1 MIPPD
6 VASSLRQILPD
17 RESAAN
23 TQTQPVPAAQR
34 IADALSNFVPG
45 QRILADIQAL
55 LPNGAYRAIVGQREV
70 TLALPF
76 AAKAGDT
83 LELEVA
89 ESNGKLTL
97 AFVADRSN
105 AAAGKALP
113 ESVTTS
119 LSSAGKM
126 IGNLL
131 NELSADGKRAPPAPL
146 NGNQAL
152 VETMPKAAATDLAP
166 VLQQALTKS
175 GMFYEAHQA
184 RWVAGEL
191 PTSLLREEPQGKTAP
206 ATAAPVFVTISEPN
220 TALAT
225 KLPVAGQ
232 ADVNPA
238 SQLANT
244 PTPASAV
251 IADKQDTAPPGT
263 LLAPRGEQAAQAN
276 QASQTGNPVA
286 RELTQIV
293 QQQLDALAT
302 QNYAWQGQIW
312 PGQKLWWEISDNPNE
327 SRSANGE
334 DSVGRWQTRLK
345 LSLPSLGGIDTVLRL
360 LPGGKVDISMTAD
373 SPEGETRLR
382 ENAVSLQEHLQSAGL
397 DLAQFKV
404 QHGEAAE

>member
-17 RESAAN
+17 RELAGN
-23 TQTQPVPAAQR
+23 PQTQPVPAAQR
-34 IADALSNFVPG
+34 IADALSNLVPG
-45 QRILADIQAL
+45 QRILAEIQAV
-55 LPNGAYRAIVGQREV
+55 LPNGAYRAIVAQREV

-76 AAKAGDT
+76 SAKAGDT

-89 ESNGKLTL
+89 ESDGKLTL

-105 AAAGKALP
+105 SAAGKALP

-126 IGNLL
+126 IGDLL
-131 NELSADGKRAPPAPL
+131 NQLSADGKRAPPAPL

-152 VETMPKAAATDLAP
+152 VETMPKVAATDLAP

-184 RWVAGEL
+184 RWVAGEV
-191 PTSLLREEPQGKTAP
+191 PTSMLREEPQGKAAP
-206 ATAAPVFVTISEPN
+206 TTPPVFVTIAETGTP
-220 TALAT
+220 
-225 KLPVAGQ
+225 LPAKTPLAGQ
-232 ADVNPA
+232 AE
-238 SQLANT
+238 ANLPNQQAAPPT
-244 PTPASAV
+244 PTPTNVAAERP
-251 IADKQDTAPPGT
+251 DTNTPGN
-263 LLAPRGEQAAQAN
+263 LLTHRSEQTTQS
-276 QASQTGNPVA
+276 ASQTGNPVP
-286 RELTQIV
+286 RELAPIV

-327 SRSANGE
+327 QRSANDEAAG
-334 DSVGRWQTRLK
+334 GRWQTRLK

-360 LPGGKVDISMTAD
+360 LPGGKVDISMTTD
-373 SPEGETRLR
+373 SPSGETRLR
-382 ENAVSLQEHLQSAGL
+382 ENVASLQEHLKSAGI
-397 DLAQFKV
+397 DLTQFNIR
-404 QHGEAAE
+404 HGKTAE

>member
-6 VASSLRQILPD
+6 VASSLRQLLPD
-17 RESAAN
+17 REAAGN
-23 TQTQPVPAAQR
+23 LQTQPVPAAQR
-34 IADALSNFVPG
+34 IADALSNFIPG
-45 QRILADIQAL
+45 ERILAEIQAI
-55 LPNGAYRAIVGQREV
+55 LPNGAYRAIVAQREV

-76 AAKAGDT
+76 SAKAGDT

-89 ESNGKLTL
+89 ESDGKLTL
-97 AFVADRSN
+97 AFVANRSDT
-105 AAAGKALP
+105 AGKATP

-152 VETMPKAAATDLAP
+152 VETMPKVAATDLAP

-184 RWVAGEL
+184 RWIAGEL
-191 PTSLLREEPQGKTAP
+191 PTSVLREEPQGKTAP
-206 ATAAPVFVTISEPN
+206 TNGPVFATISETSAALVAKTPLAGQPDATAA
-220 TALAT
+220 ALSAT
-225 KLPVAGQ
+225 NA
-232 ADVNPA
+232 
-238 SQLANT
+238 T
-244 PTPASAV
+244 PTPANLV
-251 IADKQDTAPPGT
+251 ADKADTSTPGS
-263 LLAPRGEQAAQAN
+263 LLTPRSEQTAQS
-276 QASQTGNPVA
+276 ASQSANPVA
-286 RELTQIV
+286 RELAPIV

-327 SRSANGE
+327 SRSANDESTG
-334 DSVGRWQTRLK
+334 GRWQTRLK

-373 SPEGETRLR
+373 SPSGETRLR
-382 ENAVSLQEHLQSAGL
+382 DNAVSLQENLKLAGI
-397 DLAQFKV
+397 DLTQFSV
-404 QHGEAAE
+404 RHGETAE

>member
-17 RESAAN
+17 RESAGN

-34 IADALSNFVPG
+34 IADALSSFVPG
-45 QRILADIQAL
+45 QRILAEIQAI
-55 LPNGAYRAIVGQREV
+55 LPNGAYRAIVAQREV

-76 AAKAGDT
+76 SAKAGDT

-89 ESNGKLTL
+89 ESDGKLTL

-105 AAAGKALP
+105 TAAGKALP

-191 PTSLLREEPQGKTAP
+191 PTAMLREEPQGKTP
-206 ATAAPVFVTISEPN
+206 PTIAAPVFVTIPEPS
-220 TALAT
+220 TGLAA
-225 KLPVAGQ
+225 KMSLASQ
-232 ADVNPA
+232 ADANPA
-238 SQLANT
+238 GQLANT
-244 PTPASAV
+244 PAPAANL
-251 IADKQDTAPPGT
+251 IADKPDTAPPGT
-263 LLAPRGEQAAQAN
+263 LLTPRGEQAAQAN
-276 QASQTGNPVA
+276 QATQTGNPVA
-286 RELTQIV
+286 RELTPIV

-327 SRSANGE
+327 SRSANDE
-334 DSVGRWQTRLK
+334 DAGGRWQTRLK

-360 LPGGKVDISMTAD
+360 LPGGKVDISMTTD
-373 SPEGETRLR
+373 SPSGETRLR
-382 ENAVSLQEHLQSAGL
+382 ENAASLQEHLKSAGI
-397 DLAQFKV
+397 DLTQFIV
-404 QHGEAAE
+404 RHGEAAD

>member
-17 RESAAN
+17 RESAGN

-45 QRILADIQAL
+45 QRILAEIQAI
-55 LPNGAYRAIVGQREV
+55 LPNGAYRAIVAQREV

-76 AAKAGDT
+76 SAKAGDT

-89 ESNGKLTL
+89 ESDGKLTL

-105 AAAGKALP
+105 NAAGKALP

-152 VETMPKAAATDLAP
+152 VETMPKVAATDLAP

-184 RWVAGEL
+184 RWVAGEV
-191 PTSLLREEPQGKTAP
+191 PTSMLREEPQGKTAP
-206 ATAAPVFVTISEPN
+206 TTAPVFATIPDTGPE
-220 TALAT
+220 LAA
-225 KLPVAGQ
+225 KIPLAGQ
-232 ADVNPA
+232 AEANPPSQQA
-238 SQLANT
+238 STPT
-244 PTPASAV
+244 PTPANIA
-251 IADKQDTAPPGT
+251 ADKPDTNAPGN
-263 LLAPRGEQAAQAN
+263 LLTPRSEQASPST
-276 QASQTGNPVA
+276 SQTGNPVP
-286 RELTQIV
+286 RELAPIV

-327 SRSANGE
+327 SRSANDE
-334 DSVGRWQTRLK
+334 DAGGRWQTRLK

-360 LPGGKVDISMTAD
+360 LPGGKVDITMTTD
-373 SPEGETRLR
+373 SPSGETRLR
-382 ENAVSLQEHLQSAGL
+382 ENAASLQEHLKSAGI
-397 DLAQFKV
+397 DLTQFSV
-404 QHGEAAE
+404 RHGETAE